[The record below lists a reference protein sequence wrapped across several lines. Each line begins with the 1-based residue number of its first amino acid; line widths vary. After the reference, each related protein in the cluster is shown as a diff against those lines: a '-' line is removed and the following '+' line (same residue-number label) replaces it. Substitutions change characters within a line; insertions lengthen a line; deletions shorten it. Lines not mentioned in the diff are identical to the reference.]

1 MDALK
6 TINSK
11 IMTLPNRPLFML
23 DSDVAGLYETETK
36 YINQA
41 VKRNAE
47 RFPVDFYFQLTDLE
61 YKKLEKTGVNLEVPD
76 CHLKNK
82 GAKLEVTDC
91 DLKFNYGGRRY
102 RPFGFTREGCNMLA
116 AVLNTSIAIERS
128 IQIIRAF
135 TALERLG
142 TQKAASEEPDS
153 PILPSGLQLVM
164 LKDLYGSEGLK
175 EILKIHY
182 GISPGTPITGI
193 TELEAHTI
201 RKTNPN
207 QKQRN
212 KMIADLVERGVPRR
226 FVVHTSMLT
235 RETIRKYHQQYYPKA
250 AKKHDLT

>member
-36 YINQA
+36 YINRA

-47 RFPVDFYFQLTDLE
+47 RFPVDFCFQLTDIE
-61 YKKLEKTGVNLEVPD
+61 CKKLEKTGV
-76 CHLKNK
+76 
-82 GAKLEVTDC
+82 KLEVTDC
-91 DLKFNYGGRRY
+91 DLKINYGGRRY
-102 RPFGFTREGCNMLA
+102 RPFGFTHEGCNMLA

-142 TQKAASEEPDS
+142 TQKAASDAPDS

-201 RKTNPN
+201 RKANPN

-212 KMIADLVERGVPRR
+212 KMIAE
-226 FVVHTSMLT
+226 S
-235 RETIRKYHQQYYPKA
+235 I
-250 AKKHDLT
+250 